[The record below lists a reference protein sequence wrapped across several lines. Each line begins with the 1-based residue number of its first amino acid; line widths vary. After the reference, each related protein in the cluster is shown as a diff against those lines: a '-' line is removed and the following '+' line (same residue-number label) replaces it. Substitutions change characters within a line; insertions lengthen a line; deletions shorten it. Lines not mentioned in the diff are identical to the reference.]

1 MEPAPPPGEEPTAPP
16 LSERPRRVSLVLG
29 SGGARGYAHVGALQ
43 VLDERGIEV
52 ACISGSSMGALVG
65 AVYAAGRLDEY
76 TDWVLGLGQLDV
88 LRLLD
93 LSLSAPGAIR
103 AEKVFARVRD
113 LLGGVQIE
121 DLAVPYTAVATDLL
135 SRKEVWFQRGP
146 VEVAVRASV
155 AIPSIIT
162 PVMLNGRLLADGGIL
177 NPVPIAPT
185 MSVQSDATVAVS
197 LGGDPTHAVEG
208 APEHVTAEE
217 RPVEEWAERFKRG
230 AASLLDRDMVRA
242 LLQRFGSD
250 AEPLVEQVGGAG
262 ALGEPMAADSGRDRT
277 EVGVA
282 EQAPF
287 DLLPPGLSKL
297 DVMQQSLDAM
307 QSVLA
312 RYRLAGYPPDVLVS
326 VPKDACRS
334 LDFHKAAEMIDLGRN
349 LTAEALDAAGL
360 AGSPTLPAARAA
372 ASRSG
377 VDELAAERGL
387 VAGE

>member
-1 MEPAPPPGEEPTAPP
+1 VA
-16 LSERPRRVSLVLG
+16 LVLG
-29 SGGARGYAHVGALQ
+29 SGGARGYAHVGVLQ
-43 VLDERGIEV
+43 VLEERGIEV

-65 AVYAAGRLDEY
+65 AVHAAGRLDDY

-113 LLGGVQIE
+113 LLGGVRIE
-121 DLAVPYTAVATDLL
+121 DLPIPYTAVATDLL
-135 SRKEVWFQRGP
+135 SRREVWFQRGP

-185 MSVQSDATVAVS
+185 MSVQSDATIAVS
-197 LGGDPTHAVEG
+197 LGGEART
-208 APEHVTAEE
+208 APDGQPEFVTAEE

-250 AEPLVEQVGGAG
+250 AEPLVRDADRTAGRTADRDADRGAAPGVESAEGPGGHPGTDPDVPDPQVMVERSEMGAAEQV
-262 ALGEPMAADSGRDRT
+262 
-277 EVGVA
+277 
-282 EQAPF
+282 PF
-287 DLLPPGLSKL
+287 DVLPPGLSKL

-312 RYRLAGYPPDVLVS
+312 RYRLAGYPPDVLIS

-334 LDFHKAAEMIDLGRN
+334 LDFHKAQEMIDLGRH
-349 LTAEALDAAGL
+349 LAIDALDAAV
-360 AGSPTLPAARAA
+360 LPGRAP
-372 ASRSG
+372 
-377 VDELAAERGL
+377 
-387 VAGE
+387 